1 MSTGDMSS
9 RITRWRGEYAAKYRV
24 PSDVF
29 ASFGDD
35 VADAMLKLI
44 ESGRSPRE
52 AYRVIT
58 NGLYAEQRAIA
69 ANRRFKRTSRRNK
82 RTSRRKRSSR

>member
-1 MSTGDMSS
+1 MSAGDISS
-9 RITRWRGEYAAKYRV
+9 RITRWRGEYASKYHV
-24 PSDVF
+24 HPEVF
-29 ASFGDD
+29 ARFGDD
-35 VADAMLKLI
+35 VADAMLNLI
-44 ESGRSPRE
+44 RSGRTPTE
-52 AYRVIT
+52 AYKIIT